1 MRGVTIHF
9 VIKEHKRNEDVNV
22 DKNVFV
28 CYTNRNSAFAEVNSL
43 LTKFKEPF
51 PYITDEVYIMVVS
64 YKKLWKILIDRD
76 MKKKDLCIAA
86 GISHASMAK
95 LGKNENVTTDVLI
108 KICTALNCDIGDIME
123 VTTECN

>member
-1 MRGVTIHF
+1 M
-9 VIKEHKRNEDVNV
+9 DV

-43 LTKFKEPF
+43 LTKFKEAF
-51 PYITDEVYIMVVS
+51 PYITDEVYIMAVS

-95 LGKNENVTTDVLI
+95 LGKNENVTTDVLV